1 MRHPAATGGRAA
13 AAGPRP
19 SQRHSARVRH
29 SRRRSAPT
37 PSQQGRGPGHRGVGC
52 GRTGAGGAAQ
62 VRSRECLPSVLAFWL
77 AIPQPPSLAQTST
90 APPPL
95 PTPRSVELASVDM
108 KATVTL
114 ARLRAGPG
122 YAIVIASVAPGS
134 EAASAGVRPGQQ
146 LLQVSDPI
154 RPNEV
159 WQLNESSSLRHVRQA
174 VRMRVPDTITLLLS
188 REPIP
193 EWAQHVVAARA
204 AAAAER
210 EQTQDPGRQQQ
221 QQQGEAAAAG
231 DSSAEA
237 ADDLLSAIVQAASS
251 GESMDSGDEGGA
263 SAGGRG
269 GLTVAEKLEAQY
281 RQQQEA
287 EGGAPEAAQAW
298 QALTALEKR
307 QKRRKEYFEQVGLDL
322 AGRERPP
329 CKPPLARSTRCC
341 PGCQRLSKP
350 HLALPH
356 PCRQASATT
365 GPSLPAWPRS
375 LCCPQRSS
383 CSPPLPAA
391 TSTAWTCMAPCA
403 EACSPQAKPELQRRS
418 AAFGPAFLF
427 LLLSGMCILFTISH
441 HLDPLRFLLPSIHP
455 SNHTVAAVQL
465 PIPF

>member
-1 MRHPAATGGRAA
+1 MDRAVAQATEVSAA
-13 AAGPRP
+13 AEQAQAG
-19 SQRHSARVRH
+19 Q
-29 SRRRSAPT
+29 
-37 PSQQGRGPGHRGVGC
+37 
-52 GRTGAGGAAQ
+52 
-62 VRSRECLPSVLAFWL
+62 
-77 AIPQPPSLAQTST
+77 
-90 APPPL
+90 
-95 PTPRSVELASVDM
+95 RSVELASADM

-307 QKRRKEYFEQVGLDL
+307 QKRRKEYFEQASERNDGPFFAGVAALFVLPPAIILL
-322 AGRERPP
+322 A
-329 CKPPLARSTRCC
+329 
-341 PGCQRLSKP
+341 
-350 HLALPH
+350 
-356 PCRQASATT
+356 ASAS
-365 GPSLPAWPRS
+365 GYLDSLDMYGAMR
-375 LCCPQRSS
+375 
-383 CSPPLPAA
+383 
-391 TSTAWTCMAPCA
+391 
-403 EACSPQAKPELQRRS
+403 
-418 AAFGPAFLF
+418 
-427 LLLSGMCILFTISH
+427 
-441 HLDPLRFLLPSIHP
+441 
-455 SNHTVAAVQL
+455 
-465 PIPF
+465 